1 MKRIGTVS
9 YNIYCNFT
17 NYGSA
22 LQTWALHQA
31 IKKVAG
37 DMIDPVLVDY
47 CPEILADKD
56 PLNPFANM
64 WDKDEESRRMCELT
78 MPATIISSI
87 GFITKDL
94 RGQARDIQHRILTGF
109 AKMRRFQVLCV
120 EAIRSFARM
129 SSDLMMATMQIM
141 SA

>member
-78 MPATIISSI
+78 MPAIRENYYK
-87 GFITKDL
+87 FD
-94 RGQARDIQHRILTGF
+94 RFIQHRILTGF

>member
-1 MKRIGTVS
+1 MRRIGTIS

-31 IKKVAG
+31 IKKVAENTVE
-37 DMIDPVLVDY
+37 PVLVDY

-64 WDKDEESRRMCELT
+64 WDKDDESRRMCELNN
-78 MPATIISSI
+78 ACNSRE
-87 GFITKDL
+87 L
-94 RGQARDIQHRILTGF
+94 LQ
-109 AKMRRFQVLCV
+109 
-120 EAIRSFARM
+120 IRSVLSRKIYPDKQEVYGTEF
-129 SSDLMMATMQIM
+129 
-141 SA
+141 

>member
-56 PLNPFANM
+56 PLNPFAN
-64 WDKDEESRRMCELT
+64 
-78 MPATIISSI
+78 I
-87 GFITKDL
+87 GFLNSWNETRNHREKIYISYDSTNKNC
-94 RGQARDIQHRILTGF
+94 QAGDIE
-109 AKMRRFQVLCV
+109 MV
-120 EAIRSFARM
+120 EFGHPKAIY
-129 SSDLMMATMQIM
+129 
-141 SA
+141 